1 MIENV
6 NRNTI
11 LMPPVSVKK
20 ISIRRCNR
28 LCSELLCFLRSL
40 QVDFLMK
47 TKADMRRIHPIPLVI
62 CRTEADLE
70 SGEEMDRK
78 KKKQNA
84 RKRGAAIEK
93 LLYF

>member
-1 MIENV
+1 
-6 NRNTI
+6 
-11 LMPPVSVKK
+11 MPPVSVKK
-20 ISIRRCNR
+20 ISIKRCNR

-70 SGEEMDRK
+70 SGEEIDR

-84 RKRGAAIEK
+84 IKRGAVIEK
-93 LLYF
+93 ILYF

>member
-1 MIENV
+1 
-6 NRNTI
+6 
-11 LMPPVSVKK
+11 
-20 ISIRRCNR
+20 
-28 LCSELLCFLRSL
+28 
-40 QVDFLMK
+40 MK
-47 TKADMRRIHPIPLVI
+47 TKANKRRIHPIPLVI

-93 LLYF
+93 NTLSLNRIYSNYLVRTGIRFNFSEQVVK

>member
-1 MIENV
+1 
-6 NRNTI
+6 
-11 LMPPVSVKK
+11 MPPVSVKK
-20 ISIRRCNR
+20 SSIRRCNR
-28 LCSELLCFLRSL
+28 FCSELLCFLRNL

-47 TKADMRRIHPIPLVI
+47 TKADMRMIHPIPLVI

-78 KKKQNA
+78 KQNA

-93 LLYF
+93 NTLSLN

>member
-1 MIENV
+1 
-6 NRNTI
+6 
-11 LMPPVSVKK
+11 MPPVSVKK
-20 ISIRRCNR
+20 SSIRRCNR
-28 LCSELLCFLRSL
+28 LCSELLCFLRIL

-93 LLYF
+93 NTLSLN

>member
-1 MIENV
+1 
-6 NRNTI
+6 
-11 LMPPVSVKK
+11 MPPVSVKK
-20 ISIRRCNR
+20 SSIRRCNR
-28 LCSELLCFLRSL
+28 FCSELLCFLRNL

-47 TKADMRRIHPIPLVI
+47 TKAGMRMIHPIPLVI

-70 SGEEMDRK
+70 SGEEIDR

-93 LLYF
+93 NTLSLN